1 MITVAIIEDNKA
13 FSKALH
19 HLVNNENDLSVVYS
33 SHNCNNLVEAIK
45 ENKPDVIIM
54 DIEMPGIN
62 GIEGLMLIKNALPDT
77 HVLMLTTFENDDKIF
92 DSIKCGATGYMLKN
106 DPPENIIDAIRKVNK
121 GESVMNGRVARKVLQ
136 YFNTKQNKANK
147 TWDEYKLT
155 SREKQILDLL
165 IKGRTYKDIAAESFI
180 SNATVFSHVK
190 NIYAKLNVHSRA
202 EISARFSN

>member
-1 MITVAIIEDNKA
+1 MITVAIIEDDKL
-13 FSKALH
+13 FSKLLH

-45 ENKPDVIIM
+45 ENKPDVVIM

-62 GIEGLMLIKNALPDT
+62 GIEGVMLIKCAFPNT
-77 HVLMLTTFENDDKIF
+77 HVLMLTASENDDKIF

-106 DPPENIIDAIRKVNK
+106 DPPDNIIDAIRKVNQ

-202 EISARFSN
+202 EISARFND

>member
-1 MITVAIIEDNKA
+1 MITVAIIEDNKL
-13 FSKALH
+13 FSKVLH

-45 ENKPDVIIM
+45 ENKPDVVIM

-62 GIEGLMLIKNALPDT
+62 GIEGVMLIKFAFPDT
-77 HVLMLTTFENDDKIF
+77 HVLMLTSSENDDKIF

-106 DPPENIIDAIRKVNK
+106 DPPENIIDAIRKVNQ
-121 GESVMNGRVARKVLQ
+121 GESIMNGRVARKVLQ

-147 TWDEYKLT
+147 TWDKYKLT

-165 IKGRTYKDIAAESFI
+165 IKGRSYKDIAAESFI

-202 EISARFSN
+202 EISARFND